1 MHLDKRPGLYYY
13 QRGQQIALKGRIMS
27 DDDTIIKDSHLGQR
41 LEKIAKT
48 EAMYLV
54 FEGKNIP
61 LVTKI
66 TIGRSK
72 KNDIVIDD
80 VMASRFHAEIHKIK
94 NEYFIKDMDS
104 TNGTLINNYK
114 IPKDKYVKLSEN
126 DMIKIGRTELSI
138 KSFVHG

>member
-1 MHLDKRPGLYYY
+1 
-13 QRGQQIALKGRIMS
+13 MS
-27 DDDTIIKDSHLGQR
+27 DDDTVIKDSHLGQR

-61 LVTKI
+61 LITKI

-72 KNDIVIDD
+72 KNDIIIDD
-80 VMASRFHAEIHKIK
+80 ILASRFHAEIHKIK
-94 NEYFIKDMDS
+94 YGYFIKDKDS
-104 TNGTLINNYK
+104 TNGTQVNNK
-114 IPKDKYVKLSEN
+114 IIPQDKYVKLNEN
-126 DMIKIGRTELSI
+126 DIIKIGRTELSI